1 MRCDHKIYLLYFYF
15 CIVNLILPPPS
26 GFFYHAHVLC
36 CEDINRHY
44 RLKVYTVSR
53 WWCPYVC
60 NDGYFEILASHLT
73 FFTDAIMYRKNRY
86 ICSSSTCSM
95 LSSVRKN
102 IFKIHLRNSYVCFAK
117 SVFSYAEK
125 RFELCILNKPYFAIL
140 STSGYYSSISPLKQ
154 K

>member
-1 MRCDHKIYLLYFYF
+1 MHCQFDPPITF
-15 CIVNLILPPPS
+15 CI
-26 GFFYHAHVLC
+26 FYHAHVLC

-86 ICSSSTCSM
+86 ICSSSTYYTSAALCCPPLEKTFSKSICETAM
-95 LSSVRKN
+95 CALQKVFLVMQRRDLSFAYWTSL
-102 IFKIHLRNSYVCFAK
+102 ILLFFQHQGIIHLY
-117 SVFSYAEK
+117 
-125 RFELCILNKPYFAIL
+125 LL
-140 STSGYYSSISPLKQ
+140 
-154 K
+154 